1 MVRLSCIFRSFISHR
16 SYIEANDSENPKP
29 QRKIAGAFFP
39 LLWDCRATCR
49 EINNHDAVNL
59 QSLWN

>member
-29 QRKIAGAFFP
+29 QRKIAGAFF
-39 LLWDCRATCR
+39 RFFATVGR
-49 EINNHDAVNL
+49 PVAKSTIMTR
-59 QSLWN
+59 